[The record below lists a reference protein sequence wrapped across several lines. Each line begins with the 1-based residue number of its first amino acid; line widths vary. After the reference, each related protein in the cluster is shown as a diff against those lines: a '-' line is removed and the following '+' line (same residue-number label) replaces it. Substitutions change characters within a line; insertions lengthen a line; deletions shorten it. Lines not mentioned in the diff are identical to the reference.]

1 MKKMIALLLVAA
13 FILSCVPAMALD
25 KKVTS
30 DLLGTSVFVP
40 ENLELLAEFSSDDTD
55 DIYMFFL
62 MNDFSNLQINSS
74 LLYKPE
80 YLGMQTKDVPK
91 EDIESWKEFFT
102 ASYPKRFKSTMLRP
116 SYGGSQRIYR
126 FYGRN
131 KDGNW
136 LLSYTGVKDGLYVCT
151 SCETGQFGFRRNEM
165 QMIFKVF
172 NLSFQMFAESRG
184 VDFVPFNPDDY
195 EVEIFNL
202 LYDDSPDSIFRSM

>member
-1 MKKMIALLLVAA
+1 MKKMIALLLAAA

-91 EDIESWKEFFT
+91 EDIESWKEFFNRREGR
-102 ASYPKRFKSTMLRP
+102 SLCMHQLRNGSVWFQKKR
-116 SYGGSQRIYR
+116 
-126 FYGRN
+126 N
-131 KDGNW
+131 AD
-136 LLSYTGVKDGLYVCT
+136 
-151 SCETGQFGFRRNEM
+151 
-165 QMIFKVF
+165 
-172 NLSFQMFAESRG
+172 
-184 VDFVPFNPDDY
+184 DF
-195 EVEIFNL
+195 
-202 LYDDSPDSIFRSM
+202 